1 MHVRLPPEVREQ
13 LILLEDR
20 LERAVLRRS
29 AVPAALGLFLILGYF
44 LLGDEILGEP
54 QFTATVWWIL
64 LFGIGATFGMAVNEI
79 TARRT
84 IRDVKEERETL
95 RAPYERDALTS
106 KTVPPPP

>member
-1 MHVRLPPEVREQ
+1 MHVRPPPEVREQ

-20 LERAVLRRS
+20 LERVVLRRS
-29 AVPAALGLFLILGYF
+29 AVPAALGLFLILGFF

-54 QFTATVWWIL
+54 LSTATVSWIL
-64 LFGIGATFGMAVNEI
+64 LFGIGVIFGMAVSEI

-84 IRDVKEERETL
+84 IPDIKEKIETL

-106 KTVPPPP
+106 KTGRSS